1 MANQAFPRPQ
11 LTGQPV
17 SQKTTVEPK
26 TRPLPLMPS
35 SSGEVADRLFGFA
48 MLTCAVANLGLLVLI
63 VYLCHAGL
71 FATGADHRCATRVGC
86 GRVHDRNVS
95 QMAPRTIVVHHGI
108 TGGDSKCNLRTMG
121 DFCPGSAAA
130 PVRAAISCT

>member
-1 MANQAFPRPQ
+1 MANQAFARPQ

-48 MLTCAVANLGLLVLI
+48 MLTCAVAILGCSLALLMTAQAADAPKKVLR
-63 VYLCHAGL
+63 YAFL
-71 FATGADHRCATRVGC
+71 GAE
-86 GRVHDRNVS
+86 
-95 QMAPRTIVVHHGI
+95 
-108 TGGDSKCNLRTMG
+108 
-121 DFCPGSAAA
+121 
-130 PVRAAISCT
+130 